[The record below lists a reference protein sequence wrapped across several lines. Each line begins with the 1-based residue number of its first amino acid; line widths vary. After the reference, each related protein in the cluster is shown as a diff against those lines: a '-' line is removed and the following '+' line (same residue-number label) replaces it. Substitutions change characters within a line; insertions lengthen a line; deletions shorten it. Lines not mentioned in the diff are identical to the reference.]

1 MTKLTEIRS
10 HGPNQ
15 ALIDYLEGL
24 LENAKDGRVQSI
36 CGVIVFDSGSTSDM
50 WVQAPDDYPIHLHS
64 DRMIGC
70 LERIKFQLIAHRH
83 GVETEDRFRRSD
95 T

>member
-1 MTKLTEIRS
+1 MSKLTEIRK
-10 HGPNQ
+10 HAPNQ
-15 ALIDYLEGL
+15 VLIDYLEGL
-24 LENAKDGRVQSI
+24 LENAKSGHVQSI
-36 CGVIVFDSGSTSDM
+36 CGVIVFASGSTSDM
-50 WVQAPDDYPIHLHS
+50 WVNAPLGYPINLHS

-83 GVETEDRFRRSD
+83 GVETEDEYARSD